1 MSRYLYRTAT
11 IEEIDHE
18 TGESFIRLDDGT
30 RLANPHWIGANP
42 DMFRQD
48 DAIVVAIRDDQ
59 PFILGII
66 HD

>member
-18 TGESFIRLDDGT
+18 TEESLIRLDDGT
-30 RLANPHWIGANP
+30 RLANPHWIGVTP
-42 DMFRQD
+42 DMFKRD
-48 DAIVVAIRDDQ
+48 DAIVVALRDDQ

>member
-30 RLANPHWIGANP
+30 RLANPHWIGVSP

-48 DAIVVAIRDDQ
+48 DAIVVAIRDGQ
-59 PFILGII
+59 PFILGSMNE
-66 HD
+66 